1 MEKYKYNSF
10 KDYLVTNYYDILA
23 QRARLFLIEENKQN
37 SEIHLDDINIQNMKI
52 LELKFTKSDLEQ
64 IEFTIYFSVEYYFV
78 QNCNITKCL
87 IPRKQYYFRCNMKGS
102 FYEGFKLRKNKIERI
117 NHVPFKEKITNDLV
131 HIIRK
136 DEMELYAT
144 KFLKYYCPEALK
156 KPMPLNITK
165 ILSEKGVEWYSAPL
179 ISGVL
184 GKTYFADD
192 VAIIYD
198 ENKNPKRI
206 KVKRGTILINTSKL
220 NERGDGALRNTIV
233 HEAVHWFYHNNYFGL
248 RHLLNNKNTCSICY
262 RNEKLIE
269 NDDIKWMEMQA
280 RSLSPKILLPQK
292 MFLQKFKELYKKYKD
307 NIYLL
312 SDMSNYKNIRNAE
325 ILRNTIIHLSKF
337 FDVSKQLVKYRLIEL
352 GYFEADGVI
361 NYNTETKKYYK
372 SFAFSKGKLKEHQ
385 TFNISKESYLDLIS
399 KNTNILED
407 IKTKKLIYMN
417 GLLVVNN
424 PKYIENNNLTNYAL
438 NHVDECCLIFNIKS
452 NKQNVYDNICFYL
465 CADGIKK
472 IENQVDIEQYSQIIK
487 QADENLT
494 HFELHRKNLPSTF
507 GETIEYHCKK
517 TRQSYEWIADKCNIT
532 SKTLRALRY
541 EMTDNI
547 KLIHILKFGIGL
559 KLSQPY
565 IQDLINKSGHS
576 MCRISKSDNILLACA
591 TTFQRIG
598 LVKTYEILKMNN
610 QEEIL
615 QLTKPF
621 IEKYIKKK

>member
-1 MEKYKYNSF
+1 MKKYNSF
-10 KDYLVTNYYDILA
+10 KEYLVTHYYEILA
-23 QRARLFLIEENKQN
+23 QRARLFLIEENKKN
-37 SEIHLDDINIQNMKI
+37 SKIEFEDINIQNIKI

-64 IEFTIYFSVEYYFV
+64 IEFIIYFSVDYYLV
-78 QNCNITKCL
+78 GNCNITKDL
-87 IPRKQYYFRCNMKGS
+87 ILIKKYYFRCNMKGS

-165 ILSEKGVEWYSAPL
+165 ILSEKGVEWYFVPL
-179 ISGVL
+179 ISGVF

-206 KVKRGTILINTSKL
+206 NVKRGTILINTLKL
-220 NERGDGALRNTIV
+220 NDRGNGALRNTIV

-248 RHLLNNKNTCSICY
+248 RYLLNNKNTCSICY
-262 RNEKLIE
+262 RNEKSIE

-280 RSLSPKILLPQK
+280 RSLSKKILLPKK

-307 NIYLL
+307 NINVL
-312 SDMSNYKNIRNAE
+312 SDTSNYKKIRNAE

-361 NYNTETKKYYK
+361 NYNIETKKYYK
-372 SFAFSKGKLKEHQ
+372 PFVFSKSRIKEHQ
-385 TFNISKESYLDLIS
+385 TFNLSKEAYLNLIS
-399 KNTNILED
+399 KNKNILED
-407 IKTKKLIYMN
+407 IKTKKLIYVN

-424 PKYIENNNLTNYAL
+424 SKYIKNNNLTNYAL

-452 NKQNVYDNICFYL
+452 NKQNIYDNICFYL
-465 CADGIKK
+465 CADDIKK
-472 IENQVDIEQYSQIIK
+472 IETQVDIEQYAKIIK
-487 QADENLT
+487 QANENLM
-494 HFELHRKNLPSTF
+494 HFELHKKNLPSTF
-507 GETIEYHCKK
+507 GGTIEYHCKK

-532 SKTLRALRY
+532 SKTLRSLRY
-541 EMTDNI
+541 EMIENV
-547 KLIHILKFGIGL
+547 KLFYILKFGIGL

-576 MCRISKSDNILLACA
+576 MCRISKSDNLLLACIN
-591 TTFQRIG
+591 TFQRAG
-598 LVKTYEILKMNN
+598 LVNTYKILKLND
-610 QEEIL
+610 QEDIL
-615 QLTKPF
+615 ELTPLF
-621 IEKYIKKK
+621 IKKYIE